1 MIIHREKFIILAVSL
16 TLSFLLYGNSI
27 NGDFVSDDKL
37 VILQNPLVRG
47 NLIDLFKAF
56 SSPYYYNQPH
66 AGLYRPFTIASYN
79 FNKVFSSGTFGFHL
93 VNILINAINS
103 FLVFTIVSRLVSK
116 RSAYIAMALFMFLPI
131 HSEAVSANVGRAE
144 LLSFLFSTVS
154 LPLVLDKKYMWASA
168 ALLLGL
174 LSKETAAGFFLVFL
188 YFWKYRE
195 HKSLG
200 KIVSSFLY
208 FVPAVGIYA
217 GLRYYTLGN
226 YFMGVDHLM
235 AYNPLK
241 FASFFQ
247 SLWTSLKVFYL
258 YMLKTVAP
266 YQLSS
271 DYSFNQIPIIKNP
284 FTHYEVYVGVTI
296 LVGLIYLAVKKRDS
310 IYGLSAAVFLLT
322 YFLVSNWIIKIGTIM
337 GERLMYAPSLGL
349 VILVAMVVEN
359 LKLKAQ
365 HNNSK
370 VKILNFN
377 LLLFALY
384 FSLCILLAWYGFVI
398 IDRNRDWK
406 NESTL
411 IKSGYAASPN
421 SVVSLTNMAFLA
433 FDGHDYKE
441 ASRWSG
447 KALEIFPDPVPALFL
462 FGNANKKL
470 GNLELAESSW
480 NKMLELDS
488 DYAIAYLSL
497 GTLYYDTGQL
507 DKAEAVFTK
516 GFELRKLWSRA
527 FPLAFV
533 KINLGKY
540 DEAINLV
547 ISNFGTNPEKR
558 ELKIVLGLR
567 YLKKG
572 DKAKAEFYLNQVK
585 DTSMSIEDYFKKVLS
600 QKVFKISEY

>member
-154 LPLVLDKKYMWASA
+154 LLLVLDKKYMWASA

-349 VILVAMVVEN
+349 VILVASLTQS
-359 LKLKAQ
+359 LK
-365 HNNSK
+365 SK
-370 VKILNFN
+370 K
-377 LLLFALY
+377 LFFAFS
-384 FSLCILLAWYGFVI
+384 FSLLVLLGWYGYI
-398 IDRNRDWK
+398 IVDRNKDWK
-406 NESTL
+406 DETSIIT
-411 IKSGYAASPN
+411 SGYNASPN
-421 SVVSLTNMAFLA
+421 SVVSLTNMAFLD
-433 FDGHDYKE
+433 FNKE
-441 ASRWSG
+441 NYSGAIQWSK
-447 KALEIFPDPVPALFL
+447 KAIEILPDHLPALFL
-462 FGNANKKL
+462 GGHAYKNQGDLKK
-470 GNLELAESSW
+470 AESYW
-480 NKMLELDS
+480 LKVAELNPN
-488 DYAIAYLSL
+488 YTPVYLSL
-497 GTLYYDTGQL
+497 GILYYETGQFE
-507 DKAEAVFTK
+507 KAE
-516 GFELRKLWSRA
+516 
-527 FPLAFV
+527 
-533 KINLGKY
+533 
-540 DEAINLV
+540 LV
-547 ISNFGTNPEKR
+547 
-558 ELKIVLGLR
+558 L
-567 YLKKG
+567 
-572 DKAKAEFYLNQVK
+572 Q
-585 DTSMSIEDYFKKVLS
+585 
-600 QKVFKISEY
+600 

>member
-1 MIIHREKFIILAVSL
+1 M
-16 TLSFLLYGNSI
+16 
-27 NGDFVSDDKL
+27 
-37 VILQNPLVRG
+37 
-47 NLIDLFKAF
+47 
-56 SSPYYYNQPH
+56 
-66 AGLYRPFTIASYN
+66 
-79 FNKVFSSGTFGFHL
+79 
-93 VNILINAINS
+93 
-103 FLVFTIVSRLVSK
+103 
-116 RSAYIAMALFMFLPI
+116 
-131 HSEAVSANVGRAE
+131 
-144 LLSFLFSTVS
+144 
-154 LPLVLDKKYMWASA
+154 
-168 ALLLGL
+168 
-174 LSKETAAGFFLVFL
+174 
-188 YFWKYRE
+188 
-195 HKSLG
+195 
-200 KIVSSFLY
+200 
-208 FVPAVGIYA
+208 
-217 GLRYYTLGN
+217 
-226 YFMGVDHLM
+226 
-235 AYNPLK
+235 
-241 FASFFQ
+241 
-247 SLWTSLKVFYL
+247 
-258 YMLKTVAP
+258 
-266 YQLSS
+266 
-271 DYSFNQIPIIKNP
+271 
-284 FTHYEVYVGVTI
+284 
-296 LVGLIYLAVKKRDS
+296 LVGLVYLAVRKRDN
-310 IYGLSAAVFLLT
+310 IYGLSAAIFLLT

-349 VILVAMVVEN
+349 VILGAMVVEN

-433 FDGHDYKE
+433 FDGNDYKE

-447 KALEIFPDPVPALFL
+447 KALEIFPDHVPALFL

-558 ELKIVLGLR
+558 ELKIVLGLG